1 MTPKY
6 IKLPLTFRT
15 PQVVVPRRSICCSLR
30 LYGVLIIEILRQS
43 FVVPVSLVVS
53 WFIVSR
59 PASTFS
65 WASWS
70 ASLSLWPP
78 GVTFTSRDRSRG

>member
-1 MTPKY
+1 MQ
-6 IKLPLTFRT
+6 LTFRT
-15 PQVVVPRRSICCSLR
+15 PNKIVPK
-30 LYGVLIIEILRQS
+30 
-43 FVVPVSLVVS
+43 S
-53 WFIVSR
+53 WFIESR